1 MRKEELIKLI
11 NNLPTEDTAGEIEG
25 IFYDRYGGRIITD
38 SIRVDMDSGRI
49 ILVPKGSENYEV
61 NKKNWQKE
69 KSFKTKK
76 SKHRSKFM
84 KMYNLKE
91 EDLTLSKISN
101 KTRCKKKGIK
111 KIINKGMG
119 AYYSSG
125 SRPNQT
131 PHSWGVARLY
141 SALTGG
147 PATKIDKKILLENCK
162 KNSKIIKLL

>member
-1 MRKEELIKLI
+1 MNIENKIKKQKIPRK
-11 NNLPTEDTAGEIEG
+11 
-25 IFYDRYGGRIITD
+25 Y
-38 SIRVDMDSGRI
+38 
-49 ILVPKGSENYEV
+49 VPKYLT
-61 NKKNWQKE
+61 KKDKIKQYKE
-69 KSFKTKK
+69 IMRSKKMYKKRKYHVRDKIKSFKTKK
-76 SKHRSKFM
+76 SKHKSKFM

-91 EDLTLSKISN
+91 EELTLSKISN
-101 KTRCKKKGIK
+101 KTRCKKKGLK

-131 PHSWGVARLY
+131 PYSWGVARLY

-147 PATKIDKKILLENCK
+147 PASKIDKKILLDNCK